1 MKIPIPLLSAIETAL
16 NAWLKL
22 DGESLQKCESIE
34 GKIIRLHITGLDVN
48 LFFLPAVA
56 GMQVMGNYP
65 DKSFQQDEA
74 SIHQDSDTD
83 NNNTE
88 NYSGEVDATIHGSP
102 MALMKLS
109 SADNAGASMLDS
121 DVIID
126 GDMRVAE
133 QFSAI
138 LKEVDID
145 WEELLSKLVGD
156 IIAHQ
161 AGQVVRSGSDWFN
174 DSIEAMKLNT
184 SEYLSEESKLTPA
197 EAEIEYYMDQVDELR
212 MDTDRLEARIKNLAE
227 NSDIANNENKNT
239 KDTK

>member
-1 MKIPIPLLSAIETAL
+1 MKIPITILSAIETAL

-22 DGESLQKCESIE
+22 DGESLKKCETLE
-34 GKIIRLHITGLDVN
+34 GKIIRLHITGLDLN
-48 LFFLPAVA
+48 LFFLPAVS
-56 GMQVMGNYP
+56 GIQVIENYP
-65 DKSFQQDEA
+65 YKSFQNDEGQEN
-74 SIHQDSDTD
+74 HTSDTD
-83 NNNTE
+83 ENIRENT
-88 NYSGEVDATIHGSP
+88 SGEVDATIHGSP

-109 SADNAGASMLDS
+109 SADNAGASLLDS

-145 WEELLSKLVGD
+145 WEELFSKLVGD

-161 AGQVVRSGSDWFN
+161 AGQVVRSGSSWFN

-197 EAEIEYYMDQVDELR
+197 EAEIEYYKNQVDELR
-212 MDTDRLEARIKNLAE
+212 MDVDRLEARIKNL
-227 NSDIANNENKNT
+227 NNIANNDDKNS

>member
-1 MKIPIPLLSAIETAL
+1 MKIPITILSAIETAL

-22 DGESLQKCESIE
+22 DGESLKKCETLE
-34 GKIIRLHITGLDVN
+34 GKIIRLHITGLDLN
-48 LFFLPAVA
+48 LFFLPAVS
-56 GMQVMGNYP
+56 GIQVMGNYP
-65 DKSFQQDEA
+65 YKSFQNDEGQEN
-74 SIHQDSDTD
+74 HTSDTD
-83 NNNTE
+83 ENIRENT
-88 NYSGEVDATIHGSP
+88 SGEVDATIHGSP

-109 SADNAGASMLDS
+109 SADNAGASLLDS

-145 WEELLSKLVGD
+145 WEELFSKLVGD

-161 AGQVVRSGSDWFN
+161 AGQVVRSGSSWFN

-197 EAEIEYYMDQVDELR
+197 EAEIEYYMNQVDELR
-212 MDTDRLEARIKNLAE
+212 MDLDRLEARIKNL
-227 NSDIANNENKNT
+227 NNIANNDDKNS